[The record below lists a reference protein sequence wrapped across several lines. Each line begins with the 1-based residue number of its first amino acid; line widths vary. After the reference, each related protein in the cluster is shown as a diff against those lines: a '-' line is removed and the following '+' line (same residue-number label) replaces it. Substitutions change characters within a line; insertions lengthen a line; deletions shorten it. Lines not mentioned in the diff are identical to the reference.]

1 MAFSLI
7 FYLEVMARSLAKK
20 HGMTLFSRYIGID
33 YSGAQ
38 TPQSALK
45 GLRVYMTEPE
55 AEPREILPIPGQKK
69 FWSREALAHWLVE
82 TLRESPPTLVG
93 IDHAFCFPWR
103 YFEEHRLEPG
113 WASFLEDFTQHW
125 PTHEPDMYVDF
136 IRDGL
141 YGHGNLRAGSS
152 RWRRLCDERCRAKS
166 PFHFDV
172 PGSVAKSTHAGLP
185 WLLHLRRELGAKVH
199 FWPFDGWSPPSGVS
213 VIAEAYPALSN
224 RTYPREDR
232 SPDQHD
238 AYSVARWLREADASQ
253 QLASYFNPNIPEN
266 QQLQASVEGWI
277 LGVG

>member
-1 MAFSLI
+1 
-7 FYLEVMARSLAKK
+7 
-20 HGMTLFSRYIGID
+20 MTSFSRYIGID
-33 YSGAQ
+33 YSGAK
-38 TPQSALK
+38 TPRSALK
-45 GLRVYMTEPE
+45 GLRVYLAEPE
-55 AEPREILPIPGQKK
+55 KEPREILPAHGGKK

-93 IDHAFCFPWR
+93 VDHAFCFPWR

-125 PTHEPDMYVDF
+125 HTHQPDMYVDF
-136 IRDGL
+136 VRDGL
-141 YGHGNLRAGSS
+141 FGRGDLRAGSS

-185 WLLHLRRELGAKVH
+185 WLLHLRRELGVKVH
-199 FWPFDGWSPPSGVS
+199 FWPFDGWLPPAGVS

-224 RTYPREDR
+224 RIYPSEDR

-238 AYSVARWLREADASQ
+238 AYAVARWLLDADASQ

-266 QQLQASVEGWI
+266 QRLQASIEGWI
-277 LGVG
+277 LGLG